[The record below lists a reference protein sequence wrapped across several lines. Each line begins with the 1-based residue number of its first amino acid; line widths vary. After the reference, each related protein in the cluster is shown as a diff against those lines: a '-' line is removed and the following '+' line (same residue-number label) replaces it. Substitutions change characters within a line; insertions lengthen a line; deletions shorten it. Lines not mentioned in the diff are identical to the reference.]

1 MATQI
6 KSLFLQFRMLKVC
19 TEACQLYTLCTK
31 QRRAAKAATE
41 SDIQSWKGS
50 VSRVPGS
57 DCVLWPEVLL
67 ILTNLVTGALLASGS
82 HPLPQDAGCSHVNM
96 LIVCNQT
103 LWVCVWLILGF
114 WIDFWNLEGLQQKL
128 AEEKNG
134 CISCFFWLSSIPL
147 WIPILYLPYPFLGW
161 WTFSLLPCIG
171 CCEQSCS

>member
-1 MATQI
+1 MPVNLSGDCLAGRRWSIYVCSWCRHLDLLFRGWASQMPTQI

-82 HPLPQDAGCSHVNM
+82 HPLPRDAGCSLVNM

-103 LWVCVWLILGF
+103 L
-114 WIDFWNLEGLQQKL
+114 
-128 AEEKNG
+128 
-134 CISCFFWLSSIPL
+134 
-147 WIPILYLPYPFLGW
+147 
-161 WTFSLLPCIG
+161 
-171 CCEQSCS
+171 